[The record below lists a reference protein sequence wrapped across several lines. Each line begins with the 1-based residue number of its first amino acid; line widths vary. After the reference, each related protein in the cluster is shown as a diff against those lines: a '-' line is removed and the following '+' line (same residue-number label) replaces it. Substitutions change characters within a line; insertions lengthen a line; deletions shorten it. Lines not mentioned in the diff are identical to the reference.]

1 MRRTDRSN
9 GSPSDDRYRLTM
21 AEFEGKQQKAL
32 VRTDIRSDSGA
43 PNRLFVI
50 RSYRKSISDLMH
62 VKHPDNTIYIDG
74 ACEGPYIDA
83 RRRIY
88 SLDHHG
94 NCIRQFTMASCEQAL
109 LLARYGHVDSTGF
122 NIVANDPDMDT
133 VLAAW
138 ALMNADNLA
147 YRDDVF
153 RKMNPIYLLAGN
165 VDRHGFGYEEMV
177 LPDEIIRRTRE
188 KILWFHNHEEEEKKK
203 DRWGNIDYA
212 EFTERVFRDIDDYA
226 FYQDSPEEE
235 VVIQGQET
243 LEIPGSGGQTVL
255 FVRSNEGGIYGAIR
269 ELVIRKK
276 DKNCA
281 CVVWTDGKN
290 RWTIKTTG
298 IITKYDLRP
307 VFERLRDEE
316 EKARVAKNV
325 LDLDLLKSN
334 WGGEATIGGQPRY
347 YDGSGPFIDGDKI
360 RSIVMEELAKQ
371 V

>member
-9 GSPSDDRYRLTM
+9 GSTPDDRYRLTM
-21 AEFEGKQQKAL
+21 AELEGRLQKAL
-32 VRTDIRSDSGA
+32 VRTDLKSDSGV

-50 RSYRKSISDLMH
+50 RGFRKSIKDLMH
-62 VKHPDNTIYIDG
+62 EAHPHNTIYVDG
-74 ACEGPYIDA
+74 ACEGPYLDP

-94 NCIRQFTMASCEQAL
+94 ECIRQITMASCEQAL
-109 LLARYGHVDSTGF
+109 MLARYRHVDATDF
-122 NIVANDPDMDT
+122 NIIANDPDTDT

-138 ALMNADNLA
+138 ALMNADNLG

-153 RKMNPIYLLAGN
+153 SKLGPIYQLAGN
-165 VDRHGFGYEEMV
+165 VDRHGFGYEELV

-188 KILWFHNHEEEEKKK
+188 KILWFQNREKEAKK
-203 DRWGNIDYA
+203 NDRWGNIDFV
-212 EFTERVFRDIDDYA
+212 EFTERVFNDIDEYA
-226 FYQDSPEEE
+226 FYQDTPEEE

-243 LEIPGSGGQTVL
+243 LDIPGSGGQTVL

-307 VFERLRDEE
+307 LFQRLRDEE
-316 EKARVAKNV
+316 EKARTAKNV
-325 LDLDLLKSN
+325 LDLDLLKNN
-334 WGGEATIGGQPRY
+334 WGGDATIGGQPRY

-360 RSIVMEELAKQ
+360 RAIVIEELAKQ